1 MALRI
6 LSQRSALVDKM
17 GLMLPDWF
25 TMFVNLIN
33 AVNGLITTVGNRRI
47 TSSGEYVSITDTTDV
62 TVLKTIPFNMG
73 NTGVARLS
81 LAFSGTNDDTNPKT
95 VFVTVGV
102 DVPPIEIDL
111 DLDALNNWASVE
123 IMVVGRAA
131 NSQFVYPIAL
141 RNCTSYSGSSQ
152 EADLS
157 GDSTITIS
165 GQLSI
170 DTDIIALESWV
181 LEVEQS

>member
-6 LSQRSALVDKM
+6 LSQRSAFVDKS

-25 TMFVNLIN
+25 TLFVNLIN
-33 AVNGLITTVGNRRI
+33 AVNGLIPTVGNRRI

-95 VFVTVGV
+95 VFVTVGES
-102 DVPPIEIDL
+102 VPPIEIDI
-111 DLDALNNWASVE
+111 DIDALNHCASVE

-157 GDSTITIS
+157 GNSTITIS